1 MQYQLNV
8 KGVHFMSCRKNN
20 GKYFSFTLIELLV
33 VIAIIAILAGMLL
46 PALGKAR
53 QMARTL
59 NCLSNMKQIY
69 YFHIAYADNYGQWAF
84 SSPSRSGNKYKRK
97 YGTYAEAYSSDYGLG
112 IYKYTYRGAGS
123 PKFLRCNTALTVGK
137 AAGYYDA
144 SNNFSTYPT
153 CGSLVKGTNA
163 KQPPYNWLGT
173 DAKDGGTGAHGG
185 FFKYDSAKTPSVL
198 HFGHC
203 TYYYADPY
211 LKGWHGKGGY
221 GSTMF
226 FVAGHARIF
235 DIKRELRM
243 NTYSWRG
250 GFISVYLTWSN
261 KHPCSG
267 GTSF

>member
-1 MQYQLNV
+1 MN
-8 KGVHFMSCRKNN
+8 CRKNS

-53 QMARTL
+53 EHARTL

-84 SSPSRSGNKYKRK
+84 ATPNKGTNNKYKRQ
-97 YGTYAEAYSSDYGLG
+97 YGTYPEAYSTDYGLG
-112 IYKYTYRGAGS
+112 IYQYTYRGARA

-137 AAGYYDA
+137 AGGYYDGN
-144 SNNFSTYPT
+144 NNFSTYPT
-153 CGSLVKGTNA
+153 CGKLTMGTNA
-163 KQPPYNWLGT
+163 SQPPYNWLGT

-198 HFGHC
+198 HYSHC
-203 TYYYADPY
+203 TYTYNDSY

-221 GSTMF
+221 GSTML

-235 DIKRELRM
+235 DIKRELYI
-243 NTYSWRG
+243 NTFTWRG
-250 GFISVYLTWSN
+250 GFMSVYLTWAN

-267 GTSF
+267 GTTFR